1 MDSFYSLMGGVAKLS
16 GAMSR
21 SSINLVPENGILMG
35 LCLLLGFG
43 CLVTYS
49 MLGELWMLLLGF
61 FALLS
66 LILLFISSLLNH
78 TIFQAK
84 PVQASTPSADPNF
97 DGRVLFSGKLRLQQ
111 KTVRR
116 FLGVPSQIAL
126 LEDGDFGFVSLI
138 DASSTFN
145 GFVVNELRGPW
156 HSVPVPGSLKLQD
169 GMFYYGFKG
178 QPAIRLSYAEKLDR
192 SQKRATAIVAFN
204 SEAARESARR
214 ALTEKINSPS

>member
-1 MDSFYSLMGGVAKLS
+1 MGGVAKLS

-21 SSINLVPENGILMG
+21 SSVNFVPQNGILMG
-35 LCLLLGFG
+35 LCLVLSFG

-49 MLGELWMLLLGF
+49 MVGELWMIFLGV

-84 PVQASTPSADPNF
+84 PVPASTPSSDPNF

-116 FLGVPSQIAL
+116 FLGVPSQITS
-126 LEDGDFGFVSLI
+126 LEDGALGFVSLI
-138 DASSTFN
+138 DASSTLN
-145 GFVVNELRGPW
+145 GFVVNQLRGHW
-156 HSVPVPGSLKLQD
+156 YSVPVPGTLKLQD
-169 GMFYYGFKG
+169 GLFYYGFKA
-178 QPAIRLSYAEKLDR
+178 QPALRLSYAEKLDR
-192 SQKRATAIVAFN
+192 SQKRATAIIAFN
-204 SEAARESARR
+204 SQAARESARKV
-214 ALTEKINSPS
+214 LTEKINGLA